1 MNLQA
6 YLRPEL
12 LNRPDKLLRLKQLG
26 MGNTESIAGLLAADA
41 CQRMNRVKHLV
52 VTLAHTCIL
61 VQAYFRPEL
70 LNRLD
75 EIVVFKQLAMANTAA
90 IAELLMQETRE
101 RIAVR
106 GIGLE
111 VSSSLMRFICQE
123 GYSEVR
129 DSSSPHSEDRSC

>member
-1 MNLQA
+1 M
-6 YLRPEL
+6 
-12 LNRPDKLLRLKQLG
+12 
-26 MGNTESIAGLLAADA
+26 
-41 CQRMNRVKHLV
+41 
-52 VTLAHTCIL
+52 
-61 VQAYFRPEL
+61 QAYFRPEL

-75 EIVVFKQLAMANTAA
+75 EIVVFKQLAMFDTAA

-129 DSSSPHSEDRSC
+129 NSLSPSSEDRYFKMRAMFRLMGLCTTTHGMAGGGVHFRRQGSDQ